1 MELNTNTDMKR
12 FITTIFILVFA
23 NVSSYS
29 MESCKMDSIESGFRV
44 LGNDTLVTVNYEN
57 SISRGLKQYIDD
69 KPTDYKS
76 ADYDLIQYEVDDY
89 IHRNMSNFIQ
99 DIIEGYGKERCRE
112 MFDFFSESEKNL
124 WMFVRIR
131 VDLEGEIACVEF
143 LYSSELN
150 SFMTYEDVKRN
161 TGILVNREADPF
173 LAEYGITLS
182 PWMTFPIPKTALQ
195 KYLYQVTD
203 HKYNGETI
211 RFDYRQK
218 SMVSGYVKEQC
229 NDSIVLNNN
238 ENAKNEYLK
247 GKEVLAAIDS
257 VQKIAVHYLRS
268 VRFEED
274 KNVVICIILNEAGE
288 VVETKLFFPL
298 AYKKD
303 IWVEP
308 IYIITKKIKE
318 NIRFTPPNKYGC
330 NGISIDIPV
339 NKLQR

>member
-1 MELNTNTDMKR
+1 MKR
-12 FITTIFILVFA
+12 FVIILFIIACMQTFCYAA
-23 NVSSYS
+23 N
-29 MESCKMDSIESGFRV
+29 ENKPDSTKIEYQV
-44 LGNDTLVTVNYEN
+44 HGNDTLVIEKVGYMLV
-57 SISRGLKQYIDD
+57 SGFKQYIDD

-124 WMFVRIR
+124 RMFVRIR